1 MKHSK
6 NAGFSLIELM
16 IVVAVIGILAAVA
29 YPSYTNSVMKG
40 KRAEGRAAL
49 AELLQQQER
58 YMTQNNTYLSFTNA
72 AGTTTPAAAAT
83 TFKVFSGDSL
93 AKSAYLL
100 KASVC
105 DGTTAIRDCVMVEAV
120 PTFTDAE
127 AGTLQMLS
135 SGSKSCTG
143 TKTSVCW
150 N

>member
-1 MKHSK
+1 MKNKS

-29 YPSYTNSVMKG
+29 YPAYTSSIIKG

-58 YMTQNNTYLSFTNA
+58 YMTQNNAYLAFTNA
-72 AGTTTPAAAAT
+72 AGVTTPTIAAT
-83 TFKVFSGDSL
+83 TFKVFSGGSL

-100 KASVC
+100 RASVC
-105 DGTTAIRDCVMVEAV
+105 DSSTAIRDCVMVEAV
-120 PTFTDAE
+120 PNFTDTEAE
-127 AGTLQMLS
+127 TLQSLS
-135 SGSKSCTG
+135 TGSKTCSG
-143 TKTSVCW
+143 TKISVCW